1 MAAPSIAFL
10 AVCFVLA
17 ILGVDLDKTFCKM
30 TVISVLSLRHL
41 CF

>member
-1 MAAPSIAFL
+1 MAAPSNAFL

-17 ILGVDLDKTFCKM
+17 ILGVDLDKMFCRM
-30 TVISVLSLRHL
+30 TVISVLPLRHL